1 MPPYI
6 AVFNETES
14 GPKTVEHRD
23 IRGNEATTQT
33 NRKF

>member
-1 MPPYI
+1 MAPYI

-14 GPKTVEHRD
+14 GPKTVEHRG
-23 IRGNEATTQT
+23 IRGSDAATPT